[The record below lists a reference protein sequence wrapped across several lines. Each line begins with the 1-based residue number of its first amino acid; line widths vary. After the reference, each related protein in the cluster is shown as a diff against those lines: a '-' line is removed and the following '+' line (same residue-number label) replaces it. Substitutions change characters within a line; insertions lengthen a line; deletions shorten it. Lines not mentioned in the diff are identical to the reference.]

1 MAARRREGTEM
12 SVAMTLW
19 VAVGSAIGGVAR
31 YWCSGIV
38 ARYIGETFP
47 WGTLV
52 VNVVGSL
59 LVGFIATISDTD
71 GRFIIPAEARQFLMV
86 GILGGFTTFSSF
98 SLQTLTLARDG
109 QWLLVGA
116 NIVGSVVLCL
126 IMVWAGHMLAAMI
139 NR

>member
-1 MAARRREGTEM
+1 M
-12 SVAMTLW
+12 SVAITLW
-19 VAVGSAIGGVAR
+19 VALGSAIGGVAR

-38 ARYIGETFP
+38 ASLVGETFP
-47 WGTLV
+47 WGTLI
-52 VNVVGSL
+52 VNVVGSFL
-59 LVGFIATISDTD
+59 IGLIATVSGTD
-71 GRFIIPAEARQFLMV
+71 GRFIIPAEARQFMMV

-109 QWLLVGA
+109 QWLLAGA

-126 IMVWAGHMLAAMI
+126 AMVWAGHMLATII

>member
-1 MAARRREGTEM
+1 
-12 SVAMTLW
+12 MTLW

-98 SLQTLTLARDG
+98 SLQTLNLARDG
-109 QWLLVGA
+109 EWLLDGA
-116 NIVGSVVLCL
+116 NIAGSVVLCL
-126 IMVWAGHMLAAMI
+126 VMVWAGHLAATVI

>member
-1 MAARRREGTEM
+1 M
-12 SVAMTLW
+12 SLAIAMWVTL
-19 VAVGSAIGGVAR
+19 GSALGGVAR
-31 YWCSGIV
+31 YWCSGLV

-52 VNVVGSL
+52 VNIAGSFL
-59 LVGFIATISDTD
+59 IGLIATISGTD
-71 GRFIIPAEARQFLMV
+71 GRFIIPAEARQFMMV

-109 QWLLVGA
+109 EWLLAGA

-126 IMVWAGHMLAAMI
+126 IAVWAGHMLAATI

>member
-1 MAARRREGTEM
+1 VIA
-12 SVAMTLW
+12 VW
-19 VAVGSAIGGVAR
+19 VAIGSALGGVAR
-31 YWCSGIV
+31 YWCSGMV
-38 ARYIGETFP
+38 ARLVGETFP
-47 WGTLV
+47 WGTLI
-52 VNVVGSL
+52 VNVVGSFL
-59 LVGFIATISDTD
+59 IGLIATVSGTD
-71 GRFIIPAEARQFLMV
+71 GRFLIPAEARQFLMV

-126 IMVWAGHMLAAMI
+126 AMVWAGHALATLI

>member
-1 MAARRREGTEM
+1 MSAAIA
-12 SVAMTLW
+12 VW

-31 YWCSGIV
+31 YWCSGLI
-38 ARYIGETFP
+38 AHLFGETFP
-47 WGTLV
+47 WGTLI
-52 VNVVGSL
+52 VNVVGSFL
-59 LVGFIATISDTD
+59 IGLIATVSGTD
-71 GRFIIPAEARQFLMV
+71 GRFIIPPEARQFLMV

-116 NIVGSVVLCL
+116 NIVGSVVLCVV
-126 IMVWAGHMLAAMI
+126 MVWAGHALAVLV